1 MAYEGERMI
10 ACPVSAYDFAQTFA
24 VVVSGDGINACG
36 HLILRVGLQGDQRYL
51 HVAGVYTEPRLMD
64 EAGYQRYLKETGKA
78 ELKRFPVRITD
89 GNAAMREIEVL
100 LSKKWLWG
108 ILPHNCARFVEDVV
122 AAGGSK
128 AGLYLNCPALEH
140 FD

>member
-1 MAYEGERMI
+1 MAYEGARMI
-10 ACPVSAYDFAQTFA
+10 ACPVEAYDFTQTYA
-24 VVVSGDGINACG
+24 VVVSGDGPNFCG
-36 HLILRVGLQGDQRYL
+36 HLILKVGLQGAERYL
-51 HVAGVYTEPRLMD
+51 HVAGVYTEPLSMD
-64 EAGYQRYLKETGKA
+64 ESGYRRYLEETGKS
-78 ELKRFPVRITD
+78 ELKRFRVTITD
-89 GNAAMREIEVL
+89 ANAAMREIEIL

-128 AGLYLNCPALEH
+128 AGLYMNCPALEH